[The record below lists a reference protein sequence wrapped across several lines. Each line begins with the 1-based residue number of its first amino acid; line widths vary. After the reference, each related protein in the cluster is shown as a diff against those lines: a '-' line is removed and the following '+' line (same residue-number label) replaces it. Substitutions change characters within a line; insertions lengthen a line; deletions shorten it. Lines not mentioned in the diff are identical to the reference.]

1 MAWKLARELLTF
13 LKNIIIPSKMKKTL
27 FHIGAV
33 FLMALCSLSTM
44 AQIGSDGYYRVRNAE
59 RTTDYISIAN
69 DKFNF
74 SYIIGRAGGEADL
87 QSKGIP
93 YALNITKV
101 YLKTDIH
108 LLNNETPTSSP
119 IIKPAEVVYADKRN
133 TNVNNH
139 EYNLIAQGTSLLT
152 LTTGYHNGTFGITF
166 KDIYVKVT
174 STDNTNTANTQYTTS
189 VELKDANNSANL
201 GNYYFVDSAGVFSIN
216 KSYAALNAK
225 WYVQP
230 ITYFNVL
237 PDLEFN
243 GKYYTT
249 LYVPFA
255 YTLGENIN
263 KAYVIHEVSD
273 GTLIYEAIAST
284 GELVPA
290 GTPVILEC
298 NSPDE
303 AECKL
308 YLNNNNRP
316 IFTAPDAT
324 ITTGAPVADET
335 TTNYS
340 GTNILKGTY
349 YCNADGTI
357 SYVYL
362 KRTGGNWLTGYT
374 YEEAVGS
381 LNVNRYKDITSPVKY
396 VMGINTNGKIG
407 FVKATA
413 TNTPNSR
420 MPANKAW
427 LEQEGVFPSSAMP
440 TISPESGSYVGSV
453 EVTISS
459 TESDAIIY
467 YTTDGSTPTTNSLVY
482 NGAFTVNETSTVNAI
497 AVKPGLYNPS
507 DVASATYT
515 IMQPELTATPQSL
528 TINDSGQNNTFSVE
542 GHDLGTDNVGVTRT
556 NTDFVPSLSATTGT
570 AINEAA
576 NWYYTPN
583 GGALNGSVDVTY
595 QGRELKATTT
605 INIANNL
612 ASTSVEVTYKPDLY
626 LIGNYGGSGWN
637 YANGTNMSEADG
649 IYTTTITIPANGESY
664 IMFARKTGEYY
675 DWNNQGNGG
684 NRYFFG
690 ASTDGGDWTYTGAFD
705 TGNLE
710 FWPTHNYK
718 YCPIKFPQDQAGT
731 YTVTVNANNNTFTI
745 TKVMTLADIVNDG
758 VVNSSYTIADDI
770 LAIYIAENEPTK
782 VYAKDMGRYRNPLVA
797 TGEQIDYVMNVAHL
811 QSGDWDQS
819 NWVLLEFGDDVE
831 VSQFVNGDVKGIING
846 GTLTGKLT
854 DKLNP
859 TMQVTSYQTPDQMAM
874 QSTNYV
880 ENHYVT
886 ANFMNTQV
894 QTGESGK
901 EYFFVNPKPQE
912 YVKVNWAM
920 YNGGT
925 TFSVPDN
932 QTHSN
937 GDGLL
942 GSFNVDWSL
951 YPGNVET
958 DFEQGL
964 TYDFHAIVRYTG
976 SKNRDGNVESGSY
989 AVYPLEGGSNA
1000 VTSIVEKWNNE
1011 RPVEVKYVNIMG
1023 QTSDKPFSGL
1033 NIVVTRYSNG
1043 TITTKKVIR

>member
-1 MAWKLARELLTF
+1 
-13 LKNIIIPSKMKKTL
+13 
-27 FHIGAV
+27 
-33 FLMALCSLSTM
+33 MALCSLSTM
-44 AQIGSDGYYRVRNAE
+44 AQIGSDGYYRIRNAE
-59 RTTDYISIAN
+59 RTSEYISIAN

-74 SYIIGRAGGEADL
+74 SSVVSWGGGLYGIADGT
-87 QSKGIP
+87 GIP
-93 YALNITKV
+93 FAINGAKV
-101 YLKTDIH
+101 FLRTDIH
-108 LLNNETPTSSP
+108 FVNNDSQ
-119 IIKPAEVVYADKRN
+119 IISPAEVIFCDKRN
-133 TNVNNH
+133 TNANNH
-139 EYNLIAQGTSLLT
+139 DYNLIAQGTSLLT
-152 LTTGYHNGTFGITF
+152 LTSGTHNGNATLVFQ
-166 KDIYVKVT
+166 DRYVEVL
-174 STDNTNTANTQYTTS
+174 SSGGSGENTQYTAS
-189 VELKDANNSANL
+189 VTLTPTNYSTYSL
-201 GNYYFVDSAGVFSIN
+201 GKYFFEDSAGVFNVN
-216 KSYAALNAK
+216 KTSTNSYAK
-225 WYVQP
+225 WNVIP
-230 ITYFNVL
+230 ITYFNVQ
-237 PDLEFN
+237 PEMEYN

-273 GTLIYEAIAST
+273 ATLTYEAIAST

-303 AECKL
+303 ADCKL

-316 IFTAPDAT
+316 IFTEPNPDKIQNEAPSGVPA
-324 ITTGAPVADET
+324 ADET
-335 TTNYS
+335 TTDYN
-340 GTNILKGTY
+340 GTNLLKGTY
-349 YCNADGTI
+349 FCNSDGTI
-357 SYVYL
+357 SFTYCAR
-362 KRTGGNWLTGYT
+362 KQTGTIFGIPIYD
-374 YEEAVGS
+374 YFEAQTS
-381 LNVNRYKDITSPVKY
+381 LNVNRYKGITSPVKY

-467 YTTDGSTPTTNSLVY
+467 YTTDGSTPTTDSPVY

-583 GGALNGSVDVTY
+583 GGALNGSVNVTY

-637 YANGTNMSEADG
+637 YANGTSMSEADG

-675 DWNNQGNGG
+675 DWNDQGNGG

-782 VYAKDMGRYRNPLVA
+782 VYAKDMGHYRNPLVA

-976 SKNRDGNVESGSY
+976 SKNRDGNVEPGSY
-989 AVYPLEGGSNA
+989 AVYPLEGGSSA

-1011 RPVEVKYVNIMG
+1011 RPVEVMYVNIMG
-1023 QTSDKPFSGL
+1023 QTSDKPFNGL

>member
-1 MAWKLARELLTF
+1 
-13 LKNIIIPSKMKKTL
+13 MKKTL
-27 FHIGAV
+27 LHIGAV

-44 AQIGSDGYYRVRNAE
+44 AQIGSDGYYRIRNAE
-59 RTTDYISIAN
+59 RTSEYISIAN

-74 SYIIGRAGGEADL
+74 SSVVSWGGGLYGIADGT
-87 QSKGIP
+87 GIP
-93 YALNITKV
+93 FAINGAKV
-101 YLKTDIH
+101 FLRTDIH
-108 LLNNETPTSSP
+108 FVNNDSQ
-119 IIKPAEVVYADKRN
+119 IISPAEVIFCDKRN
-133 TNVNNH
+133 TNANNH
-139 EYNLIAQGTSLLT
+139 DYNLIAQGTSLLT
-152 LTTGYHNGTFGITF
+152 LTSGTHNGNATLVFQ
-166 KDIYVKVT
+166 DRYVEVL
-174 STDNTNTANTQYTTS
+174 SSGGSGENTQYTAS
-189 VELKDANNSANL
+189 VTLTPTNYSTYSL
-201 GNYYFVDSAGVFSIN
+201 GKYFFEDSAGVFNVN
-216 KSYAALNAK
+216 KTSTNSYAK
-225 WYVQP
+225 WNVIP
-230 ITYFNVL
+230 ITYFNVQ
-237 PDLEFN
+237 PEMEYN

-273 GTLIYEAIAST
+273 ATLTYEAIAST

-303 AECKL
+303 ADCKL

-316 IFTAPDAT
+316 IFTEPNPDKIQNEAPSGVPA
-324 ITTGAPVADET
+324 ADET
-335 TTNYS
+335 TTDYN
-340 GTNILKGTY
+340 GTNLLKGTY
-349 YCNADGTI
+349 FCNSDGTI
-357 SYVYL
+357 SFTYCAR
-362 KRTGGNWLTGYT
+362 KQTGTIFGIPIYD
-374 YEEAVGS
+374 YFEAQTS
-381 LNVNRYKDITSPVKY
+381 LNVNRYKGITSPVKY

-467 YTTDGSTPTTNSLVY
+467 YTTDGSTPTTDSPVY

-583 GGALNGSVDVTY
+583 GGALNGSVNVTY

-637 YANGTNMSEADG
+637 YANGTSMSEADG

-675 DWNNQGNGG
+675 DWNDQGNGG

-782 VYAKDMGRYRNPLVA
+782 VYAKDMGHYRNPLVA

-976 SKNRDGNVESGSY
+976 SKNRDGNVEPGSY

-1011 RPVEVKYVNIMG
+1011 RPVEVMYVNIMG
-1023 QTSDKPFSGL
+1023 QTSDKPFNGL

>member
-1 MAWKLARELLTF
+1 
-13 LKNIIIPSKMKKTL
+13 
-27 FHIGAV
+27 
-33 FLMALCSLSTM
+33 MALCSLSTM
-44 AQIGSDGYYRVRNAE
+44 AQIGSDGYYRIRNAE
-59 RTTDYISIAN
+59 RTSEYISIAN

-74 SYIIGRAGGEADL
+74 SSVVSWGGGLYGIADGT
-87 QSKGIP
+87 GIP
-93 YALNITKV
+93 FAINGAKV
-101 YLKTDIH
+101 FLRTDIH
-108 LLNNETPTSSP
+108 FVNNDSQ
-119 IIKPAEVVYADKRN
+119 IISPAEVIFCDKRN
-133 TNVNNH
+133 TNANNH
-139 EYNLIAQGTSLLT
+139 DYNLIAQGTSLLT
-152 LTTGYHNGTFGITF
+152 LTSGTHNGNATLVFQ
-166 KDIYVKVT
+166 DRYVEVL
-174 STDNTNTANTQYTTS
+174 SSGGSGENTQYTAS
-189 VELKDANNSANL
+189 VTLTPTNYSTYSL
-201 GNYYFVDSAGVFSIN
+201 GKYFFEDSAGVFNVN
-216 KSYAALNAK
+216 KTSTNSYAK
-225 WYVQP
+225 WNVIP
-230 ITYFNVL
+230 ITYFNVQ
-237 PDLEFN
+237 PEMEYN

-273 GTLIYEAIAST
+273 ATLTYEAIAST

-303 AECKL
+303 ADCKL

-316 IFTAPDAT
+316 IFTEPNPDKIQNEAPSGVPA
-324 ITTGAPVADET
+324 ADET
-335 TTNYS
+335 TTDYN
-340 GTNILKGTY
+340 GTNLLKGTY
-349 YCNADGTI
+349 FCNSDGTI
-357 SYVYL
+357 SFTYCAR
-362 KRTGGNWLTGYT
+362 KQTGTIFGIPIYD
-374 YEEAVGS
+374 YFEAQTS
-381 LNVNRYKDITSPVKY
+381 LNVNRYKGITSPVKY

-467 YTTDGSTPTTNSLVY
+467 YTTDGSTPTTDSPVY

-583 GGALNGSVDVTY
+583 GGALNGSVNVTY

-637 YANGTNMSEADG
+637 YANGTSMSEADG

-675 DWNNQGNGG
+675 DWNDQGNGG

-782 VYAKDMGRYRNPLVA
+782 VYAKDMGHYRNPLVA

-976 SKNRDGNVESGSY
+976 SKNRDGNVEPGSY

-1011 RPVEVKYVNIMG
+1011 RPVEVMYVNIMG
-1023 QTSDKPFSGL
+1023 QTSDKPFNGL